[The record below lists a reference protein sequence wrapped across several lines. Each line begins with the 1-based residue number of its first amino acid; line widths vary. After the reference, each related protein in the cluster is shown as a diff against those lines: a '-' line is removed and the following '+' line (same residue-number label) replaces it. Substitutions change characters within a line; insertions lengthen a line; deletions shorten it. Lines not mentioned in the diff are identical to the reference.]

1 MSDATVASGR
11 TQRPSHG
18 AIDVPWN
25 LVVPEVDVH
34 LVGYGDRPPNDFT
47 LETLAVLKRCT
58 RVFGLPPIVATAFG
72 VPPMEDLREH
82 CVPDRSARDAHEAMA
97 EAVLVAAAMDP
108 PVAIAT
114 YGSPMVGTY
123 AAHRIIEL
131 APQHGLT
138 FHVTNAVPTFDR
150 VWADLNID
158 PFVGL
163 EIWEAAAFVADAVA
177 PGARGH
183 LLLVNT
189 GQLDGAD
196 LREHLLRFY
205 AAEHEVVRLTAG
217 AGAGPLVRG
226 GRVQPIAL
234 GRLEAGASAG
244 SLLVPRPAGELF
256 DFERAAP

>member
-1 MSDATVASGR
+1 MSDATVASGPTR
-11 TQRPSHG
+11 WPSPG

-25 LVVPEVDVH
+25 VVVPEVDVH
-34 LVGYGDRPPNDFT
+34 LVGYGDRLPNDFT

-82 CVPDRSARDAHEAMA
+82 CVPDRAARDAHEAMA
-97 EAVLVAAAMDP
+97 EAVLLAAAMDP

-114 YGSPMVGTY
+114 FGSPMVGTY
-123 AAHRIIEL
+123 AAHRIVEL
-131 APQHGLT
+131 APQRGLT
-138 FHVTNAVPTFDR
+138 FHVTNAVPTFDG

-158 PFVGL
+158 PLVGF
-163 EIWEAAAFVADAVA
+163 EIWDAAAFVADAVA
-177 PGARGH
+177 PSTRGH
-183 LLLVNT
+183 LLLVDT
-189 GQLDGAD
+189 AQLDAAE

-205 AAEHEVVRLTAG
+205 AAEHEAVRLTAG
-217 AGAGPLVRG
+217 PGVGPRVLG
-226 GRVQPIAL
+226 GSAQPIAL